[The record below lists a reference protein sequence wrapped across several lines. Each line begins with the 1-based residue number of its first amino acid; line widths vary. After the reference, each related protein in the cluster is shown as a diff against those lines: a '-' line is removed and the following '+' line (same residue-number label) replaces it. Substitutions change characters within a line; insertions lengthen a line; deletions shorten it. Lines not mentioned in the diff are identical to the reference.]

1 MRKSIVAAGLAAGF
15 ALLGPAAAFAAE
27 APTTDKTTTP
37 TTTEQAPTPEEH
49 AGVPKA
55 YLKVLPKAAK
65 PGQKVTVSVGCD
77 TELNLGSPALDIG
90 RTHPVGPQHDPSIAP
105 EQQASAVVKDV
116 KPGTYTVAYECGRG
130 TVIKTKFTVL
140 PADKAKEPAK
150 QVTKVP
156 AGAPQTGGS
165 DGPADY
171 TALVVGLT
179 GAGVLAAAGGVG
191 YAAYRRRGAKN

>member
-15 ALLGPAAAFAAE
+15 ALLGPAAAFAADE
-27 APTTDKTTTP
+27 PTTDQP
-37 TTTEQAPTPEEH
+37 TTTTSEQAPAPEEH

-77 TELNLGSPALDIG
+77 TESNLRSTALDIG
-90 RTHPVGPQHDPSIAP
+90 RTHPAGPQHDPSVAP
-105 EQQASAVVKDV
+105 EQRATAVVKDV
-116 KPGTYTVAYECGRG
+116 KPGRYTVSYECGRG
-130 TVIKTKFTVL
+130 TVIKTTFTVL
-140 PADKAKEPAK
+140 PADKDKEPAK

-179 GAGVLAAAGGVG
+179 GAGVLATAGGVG

>member
-15 ALLGPAAAFAAE
+15 ALLGPAAAFAADE
-27 APTTDKTTTP
+27 PTTDKTTT
-37 TTTEQAPTPEEH
+37 TTTSEAPAPEEH

-55 YLKVLPKAAK
+55 YLKVSPKAAK
-65 PGQKVTVSVGCD
+65 PGQKVIVSVGCD
-77 TELNLGSPALDIG
+77 TELNLNSAALDIG
-90 RTHPVGPQHDPSIAP
+90 RTHPVGPQHDPSVAP
-105 EQQASAVVKDV
+105 EQQASAVVKNV
-116 KPGTYTVAYECGRG
+116 KPGTYAVTYECGRG
-130 TVIKTKFTVL
+130 TVIMTKFTVL
-140 PADKAKEPAK
+140 PADQAKEPAK

-179 GAGVLAAAGGVG
+179 GAGVLATAGGVG